1 MEKLFA
7 VLGGPN
13 ENIVINT
20 IVCDSKE
27 IAEEVTRMTCIEI
40 SADTPVSIDKDKWDG
55 TSFVPVTP
63 EDLITPDKS
72 IK

>member
-13 ENIVINT
+13 EKIVINT

-27 IAEEVTRMTCIEI
+27 VAEEVTRMTCIEF
-40 SADTPVSIDKDKWDG
+40 SADTPVGINEYKWDG
-55 TSFVPVTP
+55 TGFVPVTP
-63 EDLITPDKS
+63 EDFITPDES